1 MGFTYANITIQNGG
15 DVLDARKNRIGEDE
29 IRQVTITALVDTGA
43 IQLCINEEIQEA
55 LGLETI
61 GTRLSQLADGQ
72 RINLSVVGPVKVMYE
87 DRYSLTSAIVL
98 PGDSEPLLGAIPLE
112 EMDYSVNPGRGI
124 LVPSHPEGWLMT
136 VK

>member
-61 GTRLSQLADGQ
+61 GTRPSQLADGQ

-112 EMDYSVNPGRGI
+112 EMDYSVNLGRGI

>member
-1 MGFTYANITIQNGG
+1 MGSTYANITIQNGG

-61 GTRLSQLADGQ
+61 GTRPSQLADGQ

-112 EMDYSVNPGRGI
+112 EMDYSVNPSRGI

-136 VK
+136 VN

>member
-112 EMDYSVNPGRGI
+112 EMDYSVNLGRGI